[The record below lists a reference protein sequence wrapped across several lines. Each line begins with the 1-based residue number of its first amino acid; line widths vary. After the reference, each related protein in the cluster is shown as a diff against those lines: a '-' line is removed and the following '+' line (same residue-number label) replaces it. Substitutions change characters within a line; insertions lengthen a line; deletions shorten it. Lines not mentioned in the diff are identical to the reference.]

1 MNNQVKQV
9 LRILAGALFLLVAF
23 RGSNGYIMVDNPSF
37 IMVALSSISFVVL
50 AVALFIQRDKL
61 MIIGAL
67 IATICQLPGALGALR
82 SYNLLAS
89 SYALRMVIWYL
100 VFFLAFLFLFLCALK
115 QEYAQSM
122 CIAVVATVA
131 AHFLSEALIV
141 HSLHVALGNFP
152 LLLAIILTAII
163 LAEKAPKVITKATNQ
178 TVKKAD
184 TQIEELT
191 KLKELMD
198 MGAITQEEFD
208 EKKKQLLGL

>member
-1 MNNQVKQV
+1 MNKQVKQV

-23 RGSNGYIMVDNPSF
+23 RGNNGYVMVDKPSF
-37 IMVALSSISFVVL
+37 IVAVLSSISFVVL

-61 MIIGAL
+61 LIVGAL

-82 SYNLLAS
+82 SYQLLAP

-100 VFFLAFLFLFLCALK
+100 VFFLTLLFLFLCALK

-141 HSLHVALGNFP
+141 HSLYVFLENLP
-152 LLLAIILTAII
+152 LLLAIVLTAVI
-163 LAEKAPKVITKATNQ
+163 LAEKAQKATP
-178 TVKKAD
+178 KA
-184 TQIEELT
+184 TIQPEEKANSQIGELT
-191 KLKELMD
+191 KLKDLLD
-198 MGAITQEEFD
+198 CGAITQEEFD
-208 EKKKQLLGL
+208 EKKKQILGL